1 MAKLQDKFII
11 LGKWSCLAQ
20 CYLMKALLDEASEEE
35 KTNTDF
41 LEVAM
46 TSALIMAFNDK
57 TILDD
62 ECTVLNPVKLMAGV
76 SERKYNVTKKDI
88 TSLDDLDGKWAAV
101 RFDYNRN
108 GHWVLFHGKEMVY
121 DSLENSNCFKYGKM
135 TTARIIEEIK

>member
-1 MAKLQDKFII
+1 MKLQDKFII

-20 CYLMKALLDEASEEE
+20 CYLMKALLDEAAPEEE
-35 KTNTDF
+35 PF
-41 LEVAM
+41 LEIALA
-46 TSALIMAFNDK
+46 SALVVAFDDK

-88 TSLDDLDGKWAAV
+88 TSLDDLGGKWAAV

-121 DSLENSNCFKYGKM
+121 NSLENSNCFKYGKM

>member
-1 MAKLQDKFII
+1 MKLQDKFII

-62 ECTVLNPVKLMAGV
+62 ECTVLNPVKLMTGV

-88 TSLDDLDGKWAAV
+88 TSLDDLGGKWAVV
-101 RFDYNRN
+101 RFDYNGN

-121 DSLENSNCFKYGKM
+121 NSLENSNCFKYGKM
-135 TTARIIEEIK
+135 TTARIIEEIQ